1 MQQQKQKLC
10 ISEGVTM
17 KSELITKLNTEIS
30 VISPE
35 TIRQHEASGD
45 LDEWIYD
52 WRMEIAATS
61 CGLYLLLYEMARLLD
76 LETGK

>member
-1 MQQQKQKLC
+1 
-10 ISEGVTM
+10 M

-30 VISPE
+30 AIDPD

-52 WRMEIAATS
+52 WRVEIAATS
-61 CGLYLLLYEMARLLD
+61 FALFFLLSDMARLLD
-76 LETGK
+76 IKGKK